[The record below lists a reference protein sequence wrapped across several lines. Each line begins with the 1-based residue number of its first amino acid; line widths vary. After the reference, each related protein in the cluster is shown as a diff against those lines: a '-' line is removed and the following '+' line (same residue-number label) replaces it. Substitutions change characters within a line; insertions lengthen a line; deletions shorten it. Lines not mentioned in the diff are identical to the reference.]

1 MLLGH
6 LVGDYLLQNN
16 YMALNKGRN
25 DLIGWFACLLHC
37 TLYTLAITTIM
48 WNFDWEWVLIVF
60 ISHFPID
67 KFSLASYYLK
77 FIKDIDLYDY
87 LHKDKSYNNTNK
99 GDIIQGGFTTIV
111 YVLTDNTLHLLLM
124 WIGYNLIY

>member
-16 YMALNKGRN
+16 YMALNKDRN

-48 WNFDWEWVLIVF
+48 WNFDWEWILIVF

-67 KFSLASYYLK
+67 KFSLTSYYLK
-77 FIKDIDLYDY
+77 FIKGRDLYNY